1 LIQWNPSPAPA
12 NQPLPDDSSESDGHS
27 PIPYGELDTLRFK
40 EELETARR
48 ELEDVSKKAGIAELE
63 WEDQRKQL
71 LETIDG
77 IALKSNL
84 DPTRLLM
91 LIPFFFYFA
100 AHDAELNQL
109 KTLVE
114 QLADKVNANGDTPAE
129 RLATVEHRV
138 DEVATHGVRLGTTLG
153 LAAMAT
159 HTDVDYSIR
168 PCGFRGGAPEDN
180 EEIELILE
188 PLDGHGDAIAEIT
201 HPQSVLNRLFD

>member
-1 LIQWNPSPAPA
+1 V
-12 NQPLPDDSSESDGHS
+12 ES
-27 PIPYGELDTLRFK
+27 
-40 EELETARR
+40 
-48 ELEDVSKKAGIAELE
+48 VSKKAGIAELE

-77 IALKSNL
+77 TALKSNL
-84 DPTRLLM
+84 DPTRLLI

-100 AHDAELNQL
+100 ARDAELNQL

-129 RLATVEHRV
+129 RLAAVEHRV

-159 HTDVDYSIR
+159 HTDVDYSTR
-168 PCGFRGGAPEDN
+168 PRGFRGGTPEDIDK
-180 EEIELILE
+180 IELILE
-188 PLDGHGDAIAEIT
+188 RLDGHGDAIAEIT